1 MKKCKYCEHFR
12 IDYEPYR
19 YIGAHTEPGQASC
32 SKHNLV
38 VNFVTK
44 KKIETLSCVEKE
56 VTE

>member
-1 MKKCKYCEHFR
+1 MKKCKDCEHFR

-19 YIGAHTEPGQASC
+19 YIGAHTELGQASC

-44 KKIETLSCVEKE
+44 KKLETLSCVEE
-56 VTE
+56 EE